1 MRVCSGVQTCGAAL
15 HLRAG
20 TGRRPSSDEGACP
33 GFRFVCVCVVCFC
46 EPLCR
51 FPPLLDRPLTMQ
63 HGSRSRSRSR
73 SRSWLIRVVGLIN
86 PTAALVSVC
95 SAASCRGCKGWSQTT
110 ACKML
115 CAPLGACARHGLRTV
130 DYTVGS
136 RFMPGRRTRSMSL
149 SSLICSYLRRHREW
163 QRQRA
168 VKSSQ
173 PSPVSQVQAKSS
185 RR

>member
-20 TGRRPSSDEGACP
+20 IGRRPSSDEGACP

-51 FPPLLDRPLTMQ
+51 FPPLPDRPLTMQ
-63 HGSRSRSRSR
+63 HGSRSR
-73 SRSWLIRVVGLIN
+73 LIRVVGLIN
-86 PTAALVSVC
+86 PAAALVSVC

-115 CAPLGACARHGLRTV
+115 CAPSGACARHGLRTV
-130 DYTVGS
+130 DFTVGS
-136 RFMPGRRTRSMSL
+136 RLMPGRRTRSMSL
-149 SSLICSYLRRHREW
+149 SSLICSCSRRHREW
-163 QRQRA
+163 ERQRA

-173 PSPVSQVQAKSS
+173 PSQGSQVQAKSS